1 MVDLVSAKI
10 NFKFDFGC
18 EGFFATLSLLNYQT
32 LLLQILPF
40 VIQFFASFSFFF
52 FLFFFGWA
60 WGGEG
65 LMYWNVVFYCFKINK
80 IVLMLYPDKTCLL
93 SSNTY
98 EIVNAQIQIIFLFS
112 FLLKKIKNW
121 HYFFQCIAAVIFH
134 TILHM
139 AKPWTTSLSQKHV
152 RLLL

>member
-1 MVDLVSAKI
+1 MVYLVSAKI

-32 LLLQILPF
+32 LFTSNTSFCYPIFCFLF
-40 VIQFFASFSFFF
+40 VFFFFFF
-52 FLFFFGWA
+52 FL
-60 WGGEG
+60 GGEG
-65 LMYWNVVFYCFKINK
+65 LMSWNVVFYCFKINK

-93 SSNTY
+93 GSNTY

>member
-52 FLFFFGWA
+52 FLFWVGV
-60 WGGEG
+60 GGEG
-65 LMYWNVVFYCFKINK
+65 LM
-80 IVLMLYPDKTCLL
+80 
-93 SSNTY
+93 S
-98 EIVNAQIQIIFLFS
+98 
-112 FLLKKIKNW
+112 
-121 HYFFQCIAAVIFH
+121 
-134 TILHM
+134 
-139 AKPWTTSLSQKHV
+139 
-152 RLLL
+152 

>member
-18 EGFFATLSLLNYQT
+18 EDFFATLSLLNYQT

-52 FLFFFGWA
+52 FFFGWA

-65 LMYWNVVFYCFKINK
+65 LMSWNVVFYCFKINK

-139 AKPWTTSLSQKHV
+139 AKAWTTSLSQKHV

>member
-52 FLFFFGWA
+52 FFWVGVG
-60 WGGEG
+60 WGG
-65 LMYWNVVFYCFKINK
+65 ID
-80 IVLMLYPDKTCLL
+80 VLKCCLL
-93 SSNTY
+93 
-98 EIVNAQIQIIFLFS
+98 LFQ
-112 FLLKKIKNW
+112 N
-121 HYFFQCIAAVIFH
+121 Q
-134 TILHM
+134 
-139 AKPWTTSLSQKHV
+139 
-152 RLLL
+152 

>member
-40 VIQFFASFSFFF
+40 VIQFFASFFFFF

-65 LMYWNVVFYCFKINK
+65 LMY
-80 IVLMLYPDKTCLL
+80 
-93 SSNTY
+93 
-98 EIVNAQIQIIFLFS
+98 
-112 FLLKKIKNW
+112 
-121 HYFFQCIAAVIFH
+121 
-134 TILHM
+134 
-139 AKPWTTSLSQKHV
+139 
-152 RLLL
+152 